1 MFQSHVISG
10 VKFLFDHRIHEMGN
24 NNSPQRSDTRDNN
37 NTQQQEQHHHGNH
50 HGDQHQ
56 QTQTLGRPRRSA
68 SQGFREKIEILRQ
81 TSQDLRD
88 TLRQYRRRTDTDRTV
103 SVPVQAPNITNAH
116 KIDHLL
122 FLAISDYTSKGFGDL
137 NLARGERFRVFGNM
151 SENGWWYGESLNTK
165 EMGFLPE
172 SLVAPLQ
179 QEESLE

>member
-1 MFQSHVISG
+1 
-10 VKFLFDHRIHEMGN
+10 MGN

-37 NTQQQEQHHHGNH
+37 TQQREQHHHDNH

-56 QTQTLGRPRRSA
+56 QTQTSGRPRRSA

-151 SENGWWYGESLNTK
+151 SENGWWYGESLTTK

-172 SLVAPLQ
+172 SLVAPLE